1 MKRRKMVSNEELG
14 KWVKRNKSNR
24 AIAGYFKVSESTI
37 KRRIRQY
44 GLKGIR
50 SKGRKPYLRIKRRR
64 LPEPKDEWI
73 DVKKHFDLLDRQY
86 HFIQPRYPPHKY
98 INPKTKVCS
107 FKRGNPKGKYTTVG
121 IYFVTLQSK
130 VYFLYYTRIRYSRK
144 PVPFQEIY
152 SWISGRVEHVLDDLY
167 LKASFSV
174 ERVVAFT
181 FMVER

>member
-1 MKRRKMVSNEELG
+1 MKRRKTVSKKELG

-24 AIAGYFKVSESTI
+24 AIARYFKVSESTI
-37 KRRIRQY
+37 KRRVKQY
-44 GLKGIR
+44 GLR
-50 SKGRKPYLRIKRRR
+50 AVRPRGRKPYLKTRPRRF
-64 LPEPKDEWI
+64 PKPKDEWV
-73 DVKKHFDLLDRQY
+73 DVKRYFDTLDNQY

-98 INPKTKVCS
+98 INPRTKVCS

-152 SWISGRVEHVLDDLY
+152 NWISGRVDYVLDELY
-167 LKASFSV
+167 LKASFSI
-174 ERVVAFT
+174 EQVVAFT